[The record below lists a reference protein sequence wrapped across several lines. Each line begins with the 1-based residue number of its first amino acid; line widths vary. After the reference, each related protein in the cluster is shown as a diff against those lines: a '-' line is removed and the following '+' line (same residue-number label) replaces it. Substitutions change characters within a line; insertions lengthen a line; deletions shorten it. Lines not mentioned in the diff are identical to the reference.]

1 MVDHWG
7 EQLVESSPLAILT
20 LNNKGE
26 ILSANRSAHQLFGFD
41 DHLAEG
47 VDART
52 FLPILDQFLNVPAAT
67 GALRTLVRAIG
78 RRRDGERFL
87 AQLWVSTYQTRA
99 GPELAAVIWDASED
113 FRASEELWLD
123 NLMTSSRLLVAA
135 LSREIRTLASSAAMA
150 RDGFTATAGTEA
162 AEYVTALGMIIDDF
176 DTMAASG
183 LAISTGGGASIA
195 DLDAVLEDA
204 RIVIEP
210 SIREIGGSTN
220 WQIATGLPP
229 ILSDHHRLIQVF
241 LSLARNSERAIKD
254 ARQKQIS
261 VVAALDRDR
270 VVVRFSDTGAGV
282 ANPEKL
288 FQPLYRRGLSGGLSL
303 YLSKIF
309 LCSTGG
315 YLRYQ
320 PTYKGACFVVE
331 LCPVAEAKS
340 AS

>member
-1 MVDHWG
+1 MV
-7 EQLVESSPLAILT
+7 
-20 LNNKGE
+20 
-26 ILSANRSAHQLFGFD
+26 
-41 DHLAEG
+41 
-47 VDART
+47 
-52 FLPILDQFLNVPAAT
+52 
-67 GALRTLVRAIG
+67 
-78 RRRDGERFL
+78 
-87 AQLWVSTYQTRA
+87 

-113 FRASEELWLD
+113 FRASEESWLD

-150 RDGFTATAGTEA
+150 RDGFTASAGTEA
-162 AEYVTALGMIIDDF
+162 AEYVKAWGMIIDDF
-176 DTMAASG
+176 NRLAASG
-183 LAISTGGGASIA
+183 LAISTGGASIA
-195 DLDAVLEDA
+195 DLEAVLEDA

-210 SIREIGGSTN
+210 SIREIGGSIN

-229 ILSDHHRLIQVF
+229 VLSDHHGLLQVF

-254 ARQKQIS
+254 ARQKQIR
-261 VVAALDRDR
+261 VVAAVDRDR

-288 FQPLYRRGLSGGLSL
+288 FQPLYRRGLSEGLSL